1 LCLRVGN
8 GLGLCGLF
16 AAHVRLSVGSLMDQ
30 FPNIAIIGPG
40 KVGTAIGILAN
51 RADWPVV
58 AVAGGSAGRAEAAAA
73 AIGECAGACS
83 ATAAAGA
90 GELVLIT
97 VPDDRI
103 AEVCTQLSS
112 KQAFAPGTIV
122 AHCSGALSSEV
133 LSSARD
139 ECCCLIG
146 SMHPLQ
152 TFPTVEAAV
161 QRLPGS
167 WCFCEGDETAVTC
180 LMRLAEAIGARSARI
195 TPAGKVMYH
204 AAAVMACNYLVTLM
218 DAAAAL
224 AQQAGLDRQTWL
236 SAVEPMVR
244 AGMENVLAIGPEKA
258 LTGPI
263 ARGDIQTVRRHLD
276 ALAGADDGLRRL
288 YAACGQQ
295 TVELALRAG
304 KISAEAAAEMME
316 MFRGFMREPGEGIR

>member
-1 LCLRVGN
+1 
-8 GLGLCGLF
+8 
-16 AAHVRLSVGSLMDQ
+16 MDQ

-51 RADWPVV
+51 RAQWPVV
-58 AVAGGSAGRAEAAAA
+58 AVAGGSTGAAEAAAA

-83 ATAAAGA
+83 ATDAAGA

-112 KQAFAPGTIV
+112 RQAFSPGAIV

-133 LSSARD
+133 LASARD

-180 LMRLAEAIGARSARI
+180 LMRLAEAMGANAARI
-195 TPAGKVMYH
+195 TPAGKAIYH

-218 DAAAAL
+218 DAAARL

-236 SAVEPMVR
+236 SAVEPIVR
-244 AGMENVLAIGPEKA
+244 ATVENVSTTGAEKA
-258 LTGPI
+258 LTGPV
-263 ARGDIQTVRRHLD
+263 ARGDIQTIRRHLD
-276 ALAGADDGLRRL
+276 ALAGADEGLRAL
-288 YAACGQQ
+288 YAACGRQ

-304 KISAEAAAEMME
+304 RISAEVAAELTE
-316 MFRGFMREPGEGIR
+316 MFRRAVEGRAG

>member
-1 LCLRVGN
+1 
-8 GLGLCGLF
+8 
-16 AAHVRLSVGSLMDQ
+16 MDQ

-40 KVGTAIGILAN
+40 KVGTAIGILADH
-51 RADWPVV
+51 ADLPVV

-73 AIGECAGACS
+73 AIGDCASACS
-83 ATAAAGA
+83 VTDAAGA

-103 AEVCTQLSS
+103 AEVCEQLARR
-112 KQAFAPGTIV
+112 QAFTPGTIV

-180 LMRLAEAIGARSARI
+180 LMRLAEAIGARAALIS
-195 TPAGKVMYH
+195 PAGKVAYH
-204 AAAVMACNYLVTLM
+204 AAAIVACNYLVTLM
-218 DAAAAL
+218 DASAAI

-236 SAVEPMVR
+236 SAAEPMIR
-244 AGMENVLAIGPEKA
+244 AGLDNALAIGPEKA
-258 LTGPI
+258 LTGPV
-263 ARGDIQTVRRHLD
+263 ARGDIKTIRLHLD
-276 ALAGADDGLRRL
+276 ALADADESLRRL
-288 YAACGQQ
+288 YAACGIQ
-295 TVELALRAG
+295 TVVLARRAG
-304 KISAEAAAEMME
+304 RISAEVAVEMRE
-316 MFRGFMREPGEGIR
+316 MFRRSLDRE

>member
-1 LCLRVGN
+1 MALAYAVYARRTSVCP
-8 GLGLCGLF
+8 LGLF
-16 AAHVRLSVGSLMDQ
+16 MDQ

-40 KVGTAIGILAN
+40 KVGTAIGILAG
-51 RADWPVV
+51 RAELPVV

-73 AIGECAGACS
+73 AIGECASACS

-103 AEVCTQLSS
+103 AEVCGQLARR
-112 KQAFAPGTIV
+112 QAFASGTIV

-152 TFPTVEAAV
+152 TFPSVEAAV

-167 WCFCEGDETAVTC
+167 WCFCEGDDTAVTC
-180 LMRLAEAIGARSARI
+180 LMRLAEAIGSRAARI
-195 TPAGKVMYH
+195 TPSGKAAYH

-224 AQQAGLDRQTWL
+224 ARQAGLDRQTWL
-236 SAVEPMVR
+236 SAAEPMIR
-244 AGMENVLAIGPEKA
+244 AGMDNVLAVGPEKA
-258 LTGPI
+258 LTGPV
-263 ARGDIQTVRRHLD
+263 ARGDVQTIRRQLD
-276 ALAGADDGLRRL
+276 ALASADEGLRRL
-288 YAACGQQ
+288 YAACGLQ

-304 KISAEAAAEMME
+304 RISAEAAGEMRE
-316 MFRGFMREPGEGIR
+316 MFRRAAPGREAAGE

>member
-1 LCLRVGN
+1 
-8 GLGLCGLF
+8 
-16 AAHVRLSVGSLMDQ
+16 MDQ

-40 KVGTAIGILAN
+40 RVGTAIGILAN
-51 RADWPVV
+51 RAQWPVV
-58 AVAGGSAGRAEAAAA
+58 AVAGGSTGAAEAAAA

-83 ATAAAGA
+83 VTAAAGA
-90 GELVLIT
+90 GELVLIA

-103 AEVCTQLSS
+103 ADLCTQLAR
-112 KQAFAPGTIV
+112 KQAFTPGTIV

-133 LSSARD
+133 LASARD

-161 QRLPGS
+161 GRLPGS

-180 LMRLAEAIGARSARI
+180 LMRLAEAIGARAARI
-195 TPAGKVMYH
+195 TPGGKAVYH

-218 DAAAAL
+218 DAAADL
-224 AQQAGLDRQTWL
+224 ARQAGLDRQTWL
-236 SAVEPMVR
+236 SAVEPIVR
-244 AGMENVLAIGPEKA
+244 ATVENVSATGPEKA
-258 LTGPI
+258 LTGPV

-276 ALAGADDGLRRL
+276 ALAGADEGLRRL
-288 YAACGQQ
+288 YAACGLR

-304 KISAEAAAEMME
+304 RISAEAAAEMTE
-316 MFRGFMREPGEGIR
+316 MFRRSTPGGA